1 MNDTVNETVA
11 EEVETEQPEAPK
23 KKRGAGA
30 AAFTATL
37 VALIAV
43 GGVLYLYQQQ
53 LFLKRDVQ
61 TLQQG
66 LGKLL
71 TVVES
76 NNRDV
81 LERLKTVPEHQHPQL
96 SNRLQQA
103 EQLLADTR
111 MRIGQDRHTWALAEA
126 EYLVRIAEHD
136 LRFKHST
143 ITATAALQSARS
155 RLEAEDRQGFAEPI
169 RRLDSDINAI
179 SLVQLPDR
187 EALANELNALVAGI
201 DNLPLLRQEQSGAP
215 KTPPEAAAPEEKRS
229 GWDKLWADLG
239 SLITVRHEEDLVAK
253 PMLPPEQR
261 YFLRRNL
268 QLKLESARVA
278 LLLDNTAAWKASL
291 EESSDWTKRYFD
303 SSEASVKEALAT
315 LDRLAAAKLMA
326 TLPDLTT
333 TRELLRKLAQQAAAA
348 TLQQP
353 AAAAEPKPAPAK
365 PKPAPKPAAKKPAPT
380 PAPEAP
386 KAVEAPA
393 EKPAAEAP
401 ANDLPAAPAA
411 EAKEGGQ

>member
-11 EEVETEQPEAPK
+11 EEVETEQPEAPKK

-66 LGKLL
+66 LSKLL

-76 NNRDV
+76 NNKDL
-81 LERLKTVPEHQHPQL
+81 LERLKTVPEHDHPQL
-96 SNRLQQA
+96 INRLQQA
-103 EQLLADTR
+103 EQLLVDTR

-126 EYLVRIAEHD
+126 EYLVRIADHD

-143 ITATAALQSARS
+143 ITAIAALQSARS
-155 RLEAEDRQGFAEPI
+155 RLEAEDRLGFAEPI
-169 RRLDSDINAI
+169 HRIDSDINAI

-187 EALANELNALVAGI
+187 EALAQELNTLVAGI

-215 KTPPEAAAPEEKRS
+215 KTPTEAAAPEEKRS

-239 SLITVRHEEDLVAK
+239 NLITVRHEEELVAK

-291 EESSDWTKRYFD
+291 DESVEWTRRYFD
-303 SSEASVKEALAT
+303 SNEPSVKNALAT
-315 LDRLAAAKLMA
+315 LERLAAAKLSA
-326 TLPDLTT
+326 NLPDLTT
-333 TRELLRKLAQQAAAA
+333 TRDLLHKLAQQAAAT

-365 PKPAPKPAAKKPAPT
+365 PKPAPKPAA
-380 PAPEAP
+380 EAP
-386 KAVEAPA
+386 KAADAPA
-393 EKPAAEAP
+393 EKPATETPTTP
-401 ANDLPAAPAA
+401 AT
-411 EAKEGGQ
+411 ETKEGGQ